1 MGWAIE
7 RPYIP
12 RRWPVRY
19 KKVCAMGRST
29 KKVGSVARFG
39 PRYGVKVRRQVQ
51 AVEKKQRVKHPC
63 PNCNH
68 KAVKRLG
75 AGIWQCAH
83 CGVKFA
89 GGAYLPTTPK
99 KAFDVKAIEVK
110 AEGAEEEVEK

>member
-1 MGWAIE
+1 
-7 RPYIP
+7 
-12 RRWPVRY
+12 
-19 KKVCAMGRST
+19 MGRSA

-51 AVEKKQRVKHPC
+51 EIEKKQRIKHPC

-83 CGVKFA
+83 CGIKFA
-89 GGAYLPTTPK
+89 GGAYIPVLPK
-99 KAFDVKAIEVK
+99 KTFAVKEIEEA